1 MPTARRLIA
10 LLTVVCSVPMA
21 AQDTRPVAPY
31 NPTLNFGTGLVQ
43 IPTAWVSPANGDL
56 FVSMA
61 MRAIGDGSYVPRAEN
76 SRWDFTESL
85 EAHLGGRVSVGL
97 SLYSLSNLSMGAF
110 AQVLLVRQPDFGAR
124 WLPSISIGA
133 LNVGTSRYVDRFVTG
148 TVRAS
153 DAIPGSGGRVAIDG
167 SPTFYGVMTR
177 DFRFERNSASITV
190 GYGNGLFA
198 NSGGMDTVYNKSG
211 TVAKGLFFGG
221 RFVMPTGDNS
231 MLSLLV
237 DNNGFDFS
245 AGAEFTL
252 GHLTA
257 GIFMTELEEKS
268 GVPANHALA
277 NYQKPA
283 IKIGYSAS
291 IPDIVRGSQQRSEAA
306 EAQLEVRRL
315 RQEIAQREVRS
326 QELRDQLARAKQSA
340 DKSAA
345 DEQARLL
352 KQLDAEREAMQ
363 KAAERLQKLQKPS
376 GKPPASPEER

>member
-10 LLTVVCSVPMA
+10 LLIVVCSVPMA
-21 AQDTRPVAPY
+21 AQDARPVASY
-31 NPTLNFGTGLVQ
+31 NPTLNFGTGLVS
-43 IPTAWVSPANGDL
+43 IPAAWVSPANGDL
-56 FVSMA
+56 FASISA
-61 MRAIGDGSYVPRAEN
+61 RAIGDGSYVPRAQN

-85 EAHLGGRVSVGL
+85 EAHLGGRVSLGF
-97 SLYSLSNLSMGAF
+97 SMYSLSNQSVGAF
-110 AQVLLVRQPDFGAR
+110 GQVLLVRQPDVGAR
-124 WLPSISIGA
+124 WLPSVAIGA
-133 LNVGTSRYVDRFVTG
+133 LNVGASRYVDRFVTG

-153 DAIPGSGGRVAIDG
+153 DVVPGGAAING

-177 DFRFERNSASITV
+177 DFRFDRNSASVTV
-190 GYGNGLFA
+190 GYGNGLFS
-198 NSGGMDTVYNKSG
+198 NTGGLDTVYNKSG
-211 TVAKGLFFGG
+211 TIAKGLFFGG
-221 RFVMPTGDNS
+221 RFVMPAGDNS
-231 MLSLLV
+231 VLSLLV

-277 NYQKPA
+277 NYQKLA
-283 IKIGYSAS
+283 IKLAYSAS
-291 IPDIVRGSQQRSEAA
+291 IPDILRGSQQRSEAA

-326 QELRDQLARAKQSA
+326 AQLRELLARARQSA
-340 DKSAA
+340 DRSAA
-345 DEQARLL
+345 DEQARLI
-352 KQLDAEREAMQ
+352 KQLEAERAAMQ
-363 KAAERLQKLQKPS
+363 KAAERLQQLQKAT